1 MAKKEDYQEKTEAQ
15 LKELEAQI
23 EILRAKADQATAE
36 AKFECYAQLA
46 LLDTKREVVR
56 VRLQTMA
63 VVPEEAWENLKGPVE
78 HALSDLESAVNIAA
92 PGFE

>member
-23 EILRAKADQATAE
+23 EILRAKAHQATAE
-36 AKFECYAQLA
+36 SKPKCYAQLA

-63 VVPEEAWENLKGPVE
+63 VVGEEAWEYFKGPVE
-78 HALSDLESAVNIAA
+78 HALSDLESAVNVAG
-92 PGFE
+92 PRFE

>member
-23 EILRAKADQATAE
+23 EILRAKAHQATAE
-36 AKFECYAQLA
+36 AKPRCYAQLA
-46 LLDTKREVVR
+46 LLDTKREVAQ

-63 VVPEEAWENLKGPVE
+63 VVSGQAWENLKGSVE
-78 HALSDLESAVNIAA
+78 HALSDLESAVKIAA
-92 PGFE
+92 PRFE